1 MFSAWPIWVLVLS
14 SGLLCQLLKLML
26 YSLMKRRLDLALIA
40 RGSGLPSLQAT
51 LLACL
56 LVLVIARSGWKSGET
71 AFALVFTVIVVHDTM
86 KLTVA
91 ASRQREAVYHLVT
104 SLPEAGEF
112 HQRVAGFL
120 DPRLH
125 QVSHVVVGVVFG
137 GLFALALGIGPG

>member
-1 MFSAWPIWVLVLS
+1 MLTDWPIWVLVLV
-14 SGLLCQLLKLML
+14 SGLVGQLLKLTV
-26 YSLMKRRLDLALIA
+26 YSIMKRRLDLALIA
-40 RGSGLPSLQAT
+40 QGSGLPGLQAS

-56 LVLVIARSGWKSGET
+56 VVLVIARTGWKSGET
-71 AFALVFTVIVVHDTM
+71 AFALVFAVIVIHDTM

-91 ASRQREAVYHLVT
+91 ASRQREVVYHLVT

-125 QVSHVVVGVVFG
+125 QVSHVAAGVVFG
-137 GLFALALGIGPG
+137 GLFALAFGIGPG